1 MDFFSSMEPLL
12 KMFWFV
18 ALPAS
23 VIFLIQTV
31 MTFIGANSMD
41 GIDADFNGNFDST
54 DAPFQLFSLRNL
66 INFLLGF
73 GWAGVSF
80 YKLIPNPVLL
90 ILVAAL
96 TGIIF
101 VTLFFLIIKQL
112 LKLAEDNSFNIKNT
126 LNKSADVYLTIP
138 EKRSGK
144 GKIMVSINGSVH
156 ELEAMTD
163 GERIPSNS
171 TVKIIKIENDN
182 ILIVEKM

>member
-1 MDFFSSMEPLL
+1 MEFFSSMEPLL

-18 ALPAS
+18 AIPVS
-23 VIFLIQTV
+23 IIFLFQTIL
-31 MTFIGANSMD
+31 TFVGTHSMD
-41 GIDADFNGNFDST
+41 VDTDFGGHMDGF

-73 GWAGVSF
+73 GWAGISL
-80 YKLIPNPVLL
+80 YKLIPNPFLL
-90 ILVAAL
+90 ILVAVL
-96 TGIIF
+96 TGIVF
-101 VTLFFLIIKQL
+101 LALFFFIIKQL

-144 GKIMVSINGSVH
+144 GKIMISINGSVH

-163 GERIPSNS
+163 GERIPSNAS
-171 TVKIIKIENDN
+171 VKIVKIENDN